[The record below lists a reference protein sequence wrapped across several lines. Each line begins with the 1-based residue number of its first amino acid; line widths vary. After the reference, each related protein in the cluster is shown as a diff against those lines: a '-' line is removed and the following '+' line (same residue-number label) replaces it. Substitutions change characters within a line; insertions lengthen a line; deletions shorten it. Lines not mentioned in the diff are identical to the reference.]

1 MARRFVVGM
10 TLKVAKHD
18 DGCATLVDGAAREA
32 LVTEPVSG

>member
-10 TLKVAKHD
+10 TLRVAKRD
-18 DGCATLVDGAAREA
+18 DGYATLVDGAARET